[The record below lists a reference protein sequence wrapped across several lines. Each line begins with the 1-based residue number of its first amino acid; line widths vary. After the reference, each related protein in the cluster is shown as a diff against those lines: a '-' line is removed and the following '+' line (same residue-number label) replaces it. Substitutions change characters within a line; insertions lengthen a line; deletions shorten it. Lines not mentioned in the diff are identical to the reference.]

1 MLWNHI
7 RFAALLGSLSL
18 SGVGSLQAADHVDV
32 IHRGSRVNLTSH
44 TLGLISNTTVPAR
57 ALRKASAHR
66 KTISTR
72 KISPTVVFV
81 VLVHVVPN
89 VVFVGRAPNS
99 QPPRSSIFE
108 GALSSRFS

>member
-32 IHRGSRVNLTSH
+32 IHRGSRVKPTSH
-44 TLGLISNTTVPAR
+44 TLMLMSNTAVPAR
-57 ALRKASAHR
+57 TLRKASAHR

-72 KISPTVVFV
+72 KISPTVVFPVFIHV
-81 VLVHVVPN
+81 VLD
-89 VVFVGRAPNS
+89 VVFVWRAPNS
-99 QPPRSSIFE
+99 QP
-108 GALSSRFS
+108 LCFSWER